1 MVSRLALITAV
12 RSLTISN
19 ISRTVRC
26 LLMLVMGFSASGSR
40 REAAD
45 IVPPVKDADGAI
57 QSLNSQDRTQDDGRD
72 VEEVSQAPR
81 TRSRVKRNVS
91 SELVVR
97 GRQANERGV
106 RASPYTLRSSTRKK

>member
-26 LLMLVMGFSASGSR
+26 LLMLVIGFSASGSR

-45 IVPPVKDADGAI
+45 IVSGV
-57 QSLNSQDRTQDDGRD
+57 
-72 VEEVSQAPR
+72 
-81 TRSRVKRNVS
+81 
-91 SELVVR
+91 
-97 GRQANERGV
+97 ERGIYSLV
-106 RASPYTLRSSTRKK
+106 AAVLFWVPQAD